1 MFDEEASSDDETVN
15 SDVRTIRKQLEGL
28 ETMYSEVSNRYL
40 FYTLFVTL
48 ILITCNDHVYVQV
61 LKLLG
66 VRKSGGGPRY
76 QPSDP
81 RIHRRRMYG
90 SMSSIPS
97 SVSSR
102 PYRERHRRST
112 DDRKK
117 SVKDIKVSF

>member
-1 MFDEEASSDDETVN
+1 
-15 SDVRTIRKQLEGL
+15 LL
-28 ETMYSEVSNRYL
+28 
-40 FYTLFVTL
+40 L
-48 ILITCNDHVYVQV
+48 IFIIYAIYNLNYKLRQQV

-66 VRKSGGGPRY
+66 VRKSSGGPRY

-81 RIHRRRMYG
+81 RLHRRRMYG

-117 SVKDIKVSF
+117 SVKDIKVNFSDNYRKK

>member
-1 MFDEEASSDDETVN
+1 
-15 SDVRTIRKQLEGL
+15 
-28 ETMYSEVSNRYL
+28 
-40 FYTLFVTL
+40 
-48 ILITCNDHVYVQV
+48 
-61 LKLLG
+61 LLG

-102 PYRERHRRST
+102 PYRERHRRGT

-117 SVKDIKVSF
+117 SVKDIKVSFFYIKNKNIHDL

>member
-1 MFDEEASSDDETVN
+1 M
-15 SDVRTIRKQLEGL
+15 
-28 ETMYSEVSNRYL
+28 
-40 FYTLFVTL
+40 
-48 ILITCNDHVYVQV
+48 QV

-81 RIHRRRMYG
+81 RVHRRRMYG

-97 SVSSR
+97 SVSSK
-102 PYRERHRRST
+102 PYRERHRRSIT

-117 SVKDIKVSF
+117 TVKDIKVSF